1 MLRIE
6 DLSFWEK
13 SAYFEKIDF
22 LIVGS
27 GIVGMSTALFLRK
40 KYTDANIVI
49 IERGYL
55 PTGASSKNAGFT
67 CFGSPTELYDDLKNM
82 KENEV
87 WETFSNRY
95 NGLKCLFEL
104 ISQEAINY
112 VSCKSWDLIESGVKN
127 EIDAEFI
134 RYINKKAKEI
144 TELDEVYFEDQNAA
158 NRFGFDNIQTSY
170 CNHLEGA
177 INTGMLIQEMHKK
190 TIEAN
195 IRVVFGVE
203 ALSMSSNSEG
213 VELETNQ
220 GLIKSVNCIIATN
233 GFAKQWIEDDIQP
246 ARAQVIVTNEIE
258 NLQVKGTFHYQKG
271 YYYFRNIGNRILLG
285 GGRNLDFKGETTES
299 FETTPQIQ
307 QKLEDLMRSTII
319 PNQNFKIEY
328 SWSGIMG
335 VGDTKSP
342 ILKMLNKNTAIG
354 VRLGGMGVALGSQVG
369 KSLANYF

>member
-1 MLRIE
+1 MLRIQ

-40 KYTDANIVI
+40 KYTHAKIVI

-67 CFGSPTELYDDLKNM
+67 CFGSPTELYDDLQNI
-82 KENEV
+82 KEKEV
-87 WETFSNRY
+87 WKTFSNRY

-104 ISQEAINY
+104 ISPNAIDY
-112 VSCKSWDLIESGVKN
+112 VSSNSWDLIESNVKN
-127 EIDAEFI
+127 EIDSTFI
-134 RYINKKAKEI
+134 EYINQKAREI
-144 TELDEVYFEDQNAA
+144 TEVDQVYFEDQNAA
-158 NRFGFDNIQTSY
+158 KRFGFDNIQTSY
-170 CNHLEGA
+170 CNQLEGA
-177 INTGMLIQEMHKK
+177 INTGMLIQAMHKK
-190 TIEAN
+190 TVESN
-195 IRVVFGVE
+195 IHVVFGVE
-203 ALSMSSNSEG
+203 ALSMDSNSQN
-213 VELETNQ
+213 VELQTNK
-220 GLIKSVNCIIATN
+220 GLIHASNCIIATN

-246 ARAQVIVTNEIE
+246 ARAQVLVTNEID
-258 NLQVKGTFHYQKG
+258 NLKVKGTFHYQKG

-285 GGRNLDFKGETTES
+285 GGRNIDFKGETTES
-299 FETTPQIQ
+299 FDTTPQIQ
-307 QKLEDLMRSTII
+307 QKLEELMRYTII
-319 PNQNFKIEY
+319 PNQEFKIDY

-335 VGDTKSP
+335 VGDVKSP
-342 ILKMLNKNTAIG
+342 IVKMLNNNTAIG

>member
-40 KYTDANIVI
+40 KYADAKIVI

-67 CFGSPTELYDDLKNM
+67 CFGSPTELYDDLKSM
-82 KENEV
+82 KEKEV

-104 ISQEAINY
+104 IPPKAIDY
-112 VSCKSWDLIESGVKN
+112 VSCKSWDLIESDVQN
-127 EIDAEFI
+127 EINPEFI
-134 RYINKKAKEI
+134 GYINEKAKEI
-144 TELDEVYFEDQNAA
+144 TGVDDVYSEDHNAA
-158 NRFGFDNIQTSY
+158 KRFGFENIQTSY
-170 CNHLEGA
+170 CNQLEGA
-177 INTGMLIQEMHKK
+177 INTGMLIQELHKK
-190 TIEAN
+190 TTGAKIQ
-195 IRVVFGVE
+195 VVFGVE
-203 ALSMSSNSEG
+203 ALSMSSNTQG
-213 VELETNQ
+213 VELQTNK
-220 GLIKSVNCIIATN
+220 GLVSASNCIIATN
-233 GFAKQWIEDDIQP
+233 GFAKQWIEEDIQP
-246 ARAQVIVTNEIE
+246 ARAQVLVTNQIKDLKV
-258 NLQVKGTFHYQKG
+258 NGTFHFQKG
-271 YYYFRNIGNRILLG
+271 YYYFRNIGDRILLG

-307 QKLEDLMRSTII
+307 QKLEELIRTTIL
-319 PNQNFKIEY
+319 PNQDFRIEY

-335 VGDTKSP
+335 VGEVKSP

-369 KSLANYF
+369 KTLANYF

>member
-40 KYTDANIVI
+40 KYTDAKIVI

-67 CFGSPTELYDDLKNM
+67 CFGSPTELYDDLKSM

-104 ISQEAINY
+104 IPPKAIDY
-112 VSCKSWDLIESGVKN
+112 VPCKSWDLIESGVPN
-127 EIDAEFI
+127 EINPEFI
-134 RYINKKAKEI
+134 GHINEKAKEI
-144 TELDEVYFEDQNAA
+144 TGVDDVYSEDHNAA
-158 NRFGFDNIQTSY
+158 KRFGFENIQTSY
-170 CNHLEGA
+170 CNQLEGA
-177 INTGMLIQEMHKK
+177 INTGMLIQELHKK
-190 TIEAN
+190 TTEAK
-195 IRVVFGVE
+195 IQVVFGVE
-203 ALSMSSNSEG
+203 ALSMNSNTQG
-213 VELETNQ
+213 VELQTNK
-220 GLIKSVNCIIATN
+220 GLVSASNCIIATN
-233 GFAKQWIEDDIQP
+233 GFAKQWIEEDIQP
-246 ARAQVIVTNEIE
+246 ARAQVLVTNQIKDLKV
-258 NLQVKGTFHYQKG
+258 NGTFHFQKG
-271 YYYFRNIGNRILLG
+271 YYYFRNVGDRVLLG

-307 QKLEDLMRSTII
+307 QKLEELIRTTIL
-319 PNQNFKIEY
+319 PNQDFRIEY

-335 VGDTKSP
+335 VGNTKSP
-342 ILKMLNKNTAIG
+342 IVKMLNNNTAIG

>member
-40 KYTDANIVI
+40 KYTHAKIVI

-67 CFGSPTELYDDLKNM
+67 CFGSPTELYDDLQNI
-82 KENEV
+82 KEKDV

-104 ISQEAINY
+104 ISPNAIDY
-112 VSCKSWDLIESGVKN
+112 VSSNSWDLIESNVKN
-127 EIDAEFI
+127 EIDSTFI
-134 RYINKKAKEI
+134 EYINQKAREI
-144 TELDEVYFEDQNAA
+144 TEVDQVYFEDQNAA
-158 NRFGFDNIQTSY
+158 KRFGFDNIQTSY
-170 CNHLEGA
+170 CNQLEGA
-177 INTGMLIQEMHKK
+177 INTGKLIQGMHKK
-190 TIEAN
+190 TVESN
-195 IRVVFGVE
+195 IHVVFGVE
-203 ALSMSSNSEG
+203 ALSMDSNSQN
-213 VELETNQ
+213 VELQTNK
-220 GLIKSVNCIIATN
+220 GWIHASNCIIATN

-246 ARAQVIVTNEIE
+246 ARAQVLVTNEID
-258 NLQVKGTFHYQKG
+258 NLKVRGTFHYQKG

-285 GGRNLDFKGETTES
+285 GGRNIDFKGETTES
-299 FETTPQIQ
+299 FDTTPQIQ
-307 QKLEDLMRSTII
+307 QKLEELMRYTII
-319 PNQNFKIEY
+319 PNQEFKIDY

-335 VGDTKSP
+335 VGDVKSP
-342 ILKMLNKNTAIG
+342 IVKMLNNNTAIG

>member
-1 MLRIE
+1 
-6 DLSFWEK
+6 
-13 SAYFEKIDF
+13 
-22 LIVGS
+22 
-27 GIVGMSTALFLRK
+27 
-40 KYTDANIVI
+40 
-49 IERGYL
+49 
-55 PTGASSKNAGFT
+55 
-67 CFGSPTELYDDLKNM
+67 
-82 KENEV
+82 
-87 WETFSNRY
+87 
-95 NGLKCLFEL
+95 
-104 ISQEAINY
+104 
-112 VSCKSWDLIESGVKN
+112 
-127 EIDAEFI
+127 
-134 RYINKKAKEI
+134 
-144 TELDEVYFEDQNAA
+144 
-158 NRFGFDNIQTSY
+158 
-170 CNHLEGA
+170 
-177 INTGMLIQEMHKK
+177 MLIQEMHKK

-220 GLIKSVNCIIATN
+220 GLINSVNCIIATN

-246 ARAQVIVTNEIE
+246 ARAQVIVSNEIE

>member
-40 KYTDANIVI
+40 KYADAKIVI

-67 CFGSPTELYDDLKNM
+67 CFGSPTELYDDLKSM

-104 ISQEAINY
+104 IPPKAIDY
-112 VSCKSWDLIESGVKN
+112 VPCKSWDLIESGVPN
-127 EIDAEFI
+127 EINPEFI
-134 RYINKKAKEI
+134 GHINEKAKEI
-144 TELDEVYFEDQNAA
+144 TGVDDVYSEDHNAA
-158 NRFGFDNIQTSY
+158 KRFGFENIQTSY
-170 CNHLEGA
+170 CNQLEGA
-177 INTGMLIQEMHKK
+177 INTGMLIQELHKK
-190 TIEAN
+190 TTEAK
-195 IRVVFGVE
+195 IQVVFGVE
-203 ALSMSSNSEG
+203 ALSMNSNTQG
-213 VELETNQ
+213 VELQTNK
-220 GLIKSVNCIIATN
+220 GLVSASNCIIATN
-233 GFAKQWIEDDIQP
+233 GFAKQWIEEDIQP
-246 ARAQVIVTNEIE
+246 ARAQVLVTNQIKDLKV
-258 NLQVKGTFHYQKG
+258 NGTFHFQKG
-271 YYYFRNIGNRILLG
+271 YYYFRNVGDRVLLG

-307 QKLEDLMRSTII
+307 QKLEELIRTTIL
-319 PNQNFKIEY
+319 PNQDFRIEY

-335 VGDTKSP
+335 VGNTKSP
-342 ILKMLNKNTAIG
+342 IVKMLNNNTAIG

>member
-40 KYTDANIVI
+40 KYADAKIVI

-67 CFGSPTELYDDLKNM
+67 CFGSPTELYDDLKSM

-104 ISQEAINY
+104 IPPKAIDY
-112 VSCKSWDLIESGVKN
+112 VPCKSWDLIESDVPN
-127 EIDAEFI
+127 EINPEFI
-134 RYINKKAKEI
+134 GHINEKAKEI
-144 TELDEVYFEDQNAA
+144 TGVDDVYSEDHNAA
-158 NRFGFDNIQTSY
+158 KRFGFENIQTSY
-170 CNHLEGA
+170 CNQLEGA
-177 INTGMLIQEMHKK
+177 INTGMLIQELHKK
-190 TIEAN
+190 TTEAK
-195 IRVVFGVE
+195 IQVVFGVE
-203 ALSMSSNSEG
+203 ALSMNSNTQG
-213 VELETNQ
+213 VELQTNK
-220 GLIKSVNCIIATN
+220 GLVSASNCIIATN
-233 GFAKQWIEDDIQP
+233 GFAKQWIEEDIQP
-246 ARAQVIVTNEIE
+246 ARAQVLVTNQIKDLKV
-258 NLQVKGTFHYQKG
+258 NGTFHFQKG
-271 YYYFRNIGNRILLG
+271 YYYFRNVGDRVLLG

-307 QKLEDLMRSTII
+307 QKLEELIRTTIL
-319 PNQNFKIEY
+319 PNQDFRIEY

-335 VGDTKSP
+335 VGNTKSP
-342 ILKMLNKNTAIG
+342 IVKMLNNNTAIG

>member
-1 MLRIE
+1 MG
-6 DLSFWEK
+6 K

-27 GIVGMSTALFLRK
+27 GIVGMSTAVFLRK
-40 KYTDANIVI
+40 KYTNANIVI

-67 CFGSPTELYDDLKNM
+67 CFGSPTELYDDLKNI
-82 KENEV
+82 KEKEV

-104 ISQEAINY
+104 IPRKAINY

-127 EIDAEFI
+127 EIDSEFI
-134 RYINKKAKEI
+134 SYINQKAKEI
-144 TELDEVYFEDQNAA
+144 TEIDGIYFEDQNAA
-158 NRFGFDNIQTSY
+158 NRFGFKNIQTSY

-177 INTGMLIQEMHKK
+177 INTGMLIQAMHKK
-190 TIEAN
+190 IVEAN

-203 ALSMSSNSEG
+203 ALSINSNSQE
-213 VELETNQ
+213 VELQTNQ
-220 GLIKSVNCIIATN
+220 GLTNAANCIIATN

-246 ARAQVIVTNEIE
+246 ARAQVLVTNEIE
-258 NLQVKGTFHYQKG
+258 NLKVNGTFHYQKG

-285 GGRNLDFKGETTES
+285 GGRNLDFKGETTDS
-299 FETTPQIQ
+299 FDTTPKIQ
-307 QKLEDLMRSTII
+307 QKLEELMRSTII
-319 PNQNFKIEY
+319 PNQPFEIEY

>member
-27 GIVGMSTALFLRK
+27 GIVGMSAALFLRK

-82 KENEV
+82 EESEV

-104 ISQEAINY
+104 IPQKAINY

-127 EIDAEFI
+127 EIDPDFI
-134 RYINKKAKEI
+134 GYINNKAKEI
-144 TELDEVYFEDQNAA
+144 TGIDEVYFEDQNAA
-158 NRFGFDNIQTSY
+158 NRFGFDHIQTSY

-213 VELETNQ
+213 VELQTNH
-220 GLIKSVNCIIATN
+220 GLMGSANCIIATN

-258 NLQVKGTFHYQKG
+258 NLKVNGTFHFQKG
-271 YYYFRNIGNRILLG
+271 YYYFRNIGDRILLG
-285 GGRNLDFKGETTES
+285 GGRNLDFKGETTET

-307 QKLEDLMRSTII
+307 QKLEELMRTTII

>member
-40 KYTDANIVI
+40 KYTDAKIVI

-67 CFGSPTELYDDLKNM
+67 CFGSPTELYDDLKSM

-104 ISQEAINY
+104 IPPKAIDY
-112 VSCKSWDLIESGVKN
+112 VPCKSWDLIESGVPN
-127 EIDAEFI
+127 EINLEFI
-134 RYINKKAKEI
+134 GHINEKAKEI
-144 TELDEVYFEDQNAA
+144 TGVDDVYSEDHNAA
-158 NRFGFDNIQTSY
+158 KRFGFENIQTSY
-170 CNHLEGA
+170 CNQLEGA
-177 INTGMLIQEMHKK
+177 INTGMLIQELHKK
-190 TIEAN
+190 TTEAK
-195 IRVVFGVE
+195 IQVVFGVE
-203 ALSMSSNSEG
+203 ALSMNSNTQG
-213 VELETNQ
+213 VELQTNK
-220 GLIKSVNCIIATN
+220 GLVSASNCIIATN
-233 GFAKQWIEDDIQP
+233 GFAKQWIEEDIQP
-246 ARAQVIVTNEIE
+246 ARAQVLVTNQIKDLKV
-258 NLQVKGTFHYQKG
+258 NGTFHFQKG
-271 YYYFRNIGNRILLG
+271 YYYFRNVGDRVLLG

-307 QKLEDLMRSTII
+307 QKLEELIRTTIL
-319 PNQNFKIEY
+319 PNQDFRIEY

-335 VGDTKSP
+335 VGNTKSP
-342 ILKMLNKNTAIG
+342 IVKMLNNNTAIG

>member
-40 KYTDANIVI
+40 KYTDAKIVI

-67 CFGSPTELYDDLKNM
+67 CFGSPTELYDDLKSM

-104 ISQEAINY
+104 IPPKAIDY
-112 VSCKSWDLIESGVKN
+112 VPCKSWDLIESGVPN
-127 EIDAEFI
+127 EINPEFI
-134 RYINKKAKEI
+134 GHINEKAKEI
-144 TELDEVYFEDQNAA
+144 TGVDDVYSEDHNAA
-158 NRFGFDNIQTSY
+158 KRFGFENIQTSY
-170 CNHLEGA
+170 CNQLEGA
-177 INTGMLIQEMHKK
+177 INTGMLIQELHKK
-190 TIEAN
+190 TTEAK
-195 IRVVFGVE
+195 IQVVFGVE
-203 ALSMSSNSEG
+203 ALSMNSNTQG
-213 VELETNQ
+213 VELQTNK
-220 GLIKSVNCIIATN
+220 GLVSASNCIIATN
-233 GFAKQWIEDDIQP
+233 GFAKHWIEEDIQP
-246 ARAQVIVTNEIE
+246 ARAQVLVTNQIKDLKV
-258 NLQVKGTFHYQKG
+258 NGTFHFQKG
-271 YYYFRNIGNRILLG
+271 YYYFRNVGDRVLLG

-307 QKLEDLMRSTII
+307 QKLEELIRTTIL
-319 PNQNFKIEY
+319 PNQDFRIEY

-335 VGDTKSP
+335 VGNTKSP
-342 ILKMLNKNTAIG
+342 IVKMLNNNTAIG

>member
-13 SAYFEKIDF
+13 SVYFENIDF

-40 KYTDANIVI
+40 KYRDASIVI

-82 KENEV
+82 NESEV
-87 WETFSNRY
+87 WETFANRY

-104 ISQEAINY
+104 IPPNSINY

-127 EIDAEFI
+127 EIDQEFI
-134 RYINKKAKEI
+134 DYINKKAKEI
-144 TELDEVYFEDQNAA
+144 TQIDDVYFEDKLATK
-158 NRFGFDNIQTSY
+158 RFGFDHIQTAY
-170 CNHLEGA
+170 CNQLEGA
-177 INTGMLIQEMHKK
+177 INTGMLLKEMHKK
-190 TIEAN
+190 TIDAN
-195 IRVVFGVE
+195 IQVLFGVE
-203 ALSMSSNSEG
+203 ALSMSSNAQG
-213 VELETNQ
+213 VILQTSQ
-220 GLIKSVNCIIATN
+220 GPIDTSNCIIATN
-233 GFAKQWIEDDIQP
+233 GFAKKWIEDDINP
-246 ARAQVIVTNEIE
+246 ARAQVIVTNEIK
-258 NLQVKGTFHYQKG
+258 NLKVNGTFHFQKG

-299 FETTPQIQ
+299 FETTPKIQ
-307 QKLEDLMRSTII
+307 QKLEELMRSTII
-319 PNQNFKIEY
+319 PNQEFSIDY
-328 SWSGIMG
+328 AWSGIMG
-335 VGDTKSP
+335 VGDVKSP
-342 ILKMLNKNTAIG
+342 ILKMLNKNTAVG

-369 KSLANYF
+369 KSLASYF